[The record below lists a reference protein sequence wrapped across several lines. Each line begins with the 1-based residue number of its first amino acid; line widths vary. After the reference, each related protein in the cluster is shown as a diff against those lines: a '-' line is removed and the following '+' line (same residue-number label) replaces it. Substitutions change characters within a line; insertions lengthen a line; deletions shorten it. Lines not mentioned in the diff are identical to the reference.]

1 MVNFSLLGSI
11 FVSQGQYWS
20 IRVDIV
26 QIDNGQSVKSQS
38 INTQSVSQST
48 VSQSIVSQSILS
60 QSIDQHWSVIVNI
73 RRENVVFNQQFDS
86 QSVNSQSINSQSVN
100 SQSVNC
106 RSVNIVNQLVS
117 HCQYQERDGWWLIN
131 NLIAILYKII
141 SFGYIGGPKKG
152 HLVHYTSSH

>member
-1 MVNFSLLGSI
+1 M
-11 FVSQGQYWS
+11 
-20 IRVDIV
+20 
-26 QIDNGQSVKSQS
+26 
-38 INTQSVSQST
+38 
-48 VSQSIVSQSILS
+48 
-60 QSIDQHWSVIVNI
+60 
-73 RRENVVFNQQFDS
+73 VFNQQFDS
-86 QSVNSQSINSQSVN
+86 QSVNSQSIN

-152 HLVHYTSSH
+152 HLVHYNSSHFCIHYYHKGLENGSLTT

>member
-1 MVNFSLLGSI
+1 MLTHCFIHLLSCLIPRSVIVNISLLGSI

-38 INTQSVSQST
+38 VNSQSINTQSVSQLS
-48 VSQSIVSQSILS
+48 VSQSIVS
-60 QSIDQHWSVIVNI
+60 
-73 RRENVVFNQQFDS
+73 
-86 QSVNSQSINSQSVN
+86 
-100 SQSVNC
+100 
-106 RSVNIVNQLVS
+106 QLVS
-117 HCQYQERDGWWLIN
+117 HCQYQERDGCWLIN

-152 HLVHYTSSH
+152 HLVHYNSSHFCIHYYHKGLENGSLTT

>member
-1 MVNFSLLGSI
+1 MLTHCFIHLLSCLIPRSVIVNISLLGSI

-86 QSVNSQSINSQSVN
+86 QFSQSIVSQSIVSHSIV
-100 SQSVNC
+100 SQS
-106 RSVNIVNQLVS
+106 IVGQS
-117 HCQYQERDGWWLIN
+117 I
-131 NLIAILYKII
+131 
-141 SFGYIGGPKKG
+141 
-152 HLVHYTSSH
+152 

>member
-38 INTQSVSQST
+38 
-48 VSQSIVSQSILS
+48 
-60 QSIDQHWSVIVNI
+60 
-73 RRENVVFNQQFDS
+73 
-86 QSVNSQSINSQSVN
+86 VNSQSINSQSFN

-152 HLVHYTSSH
+152 HLVLYTSSH

>member
-1 MVNFSLLGSI
+1 MVNISLLGSI

-38 INTQSVSQST
+38 VNSQSINTQSVSQLS
-48 VSQSIVSQSILS
+48 VSQSIVS
-60 QSIDQHWSVIVNI
+60 
-73 RRENVVFNQQFDS
+73 
-86 QSVNSQSINSQSVN
+86 
-100 SQSVNC
+100 
-106 RSVNIVNQLVS
+106 QLVS
-117 HCQYQERDGWWLIN
+117 HCQYQERDGCWLIN

-152 HLVHYTSSH
+152 HLVHYASSHLENGSLTT

>member
-1 MVNFSLLGSI
+1 MWSL
-11 FVSQGQYWS
+11 
-20 IRVDIV
+20 
-26 QIDNGQSVKSQS
+26 
-38 INTQSVSQST
+38 INNLI
-48 VSQSIVSQSILS
+48 VSQSIVSQSIVS
-60 QSIDQHWSVIVNI
+60 HSIV
-73 RRENVVFNQQFDS
+73 
-86 QSVNSQSINSQSVN
+86 

-152 HLVHYTSSH
+152 HLVHYNSSHFCIHYYHKGLENGSLTT

>member
-1 MVNFSLLGSI
+1 MVNISLLGSI

-38 INTQSVSQST
+38 INTQSVSQLS
-48 VSQSIVSQSILS
+48 VSQSIVS
-60 QSIDQHWSVIVNI
+60 
-73 RRENVVFNQQFDS
+73 
-86 QSVNSQSINSQSVN
+86 
-100 SQSVNC
+100 
-106 RSVNIVNQLVS
+106 QLVS
-117 HCQYQERDGWWLIN
+117 HCQYQERDGCWLIN

-152 HLVHYTSSH
+152 HLVLYTSSH